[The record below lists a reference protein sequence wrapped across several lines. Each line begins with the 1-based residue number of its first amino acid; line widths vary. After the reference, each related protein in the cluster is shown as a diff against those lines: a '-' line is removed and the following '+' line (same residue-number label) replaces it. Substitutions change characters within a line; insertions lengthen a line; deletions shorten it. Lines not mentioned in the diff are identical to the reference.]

1 MFLKLMIDNHQKHIA
16 LNHSLFWELENISY
30 QRIVGFSKTIHSNK
44 YQVQN
49 ALLVLQKS
57 HHLSTL
63 KIIVPLRIQQ
73 VQNMILQHIFSSSI
87 IYFM

>member
-1 MFLKLMIDNHQKHIA
+1 MIDNHQKHIA
-16 LNHSLFWELENISY
+16 LNPPFFGELENISY
-30 QRIVGFSKTIHSNK
+30 RELSAFQKTIHSNK

-63 KIIVPLRIQQ
+63 KIIVLLRVQQ
-73 VQNMILQHIFSSSI
+73 VQNMILQHI
-87 IYFM
+87 YLAVQ